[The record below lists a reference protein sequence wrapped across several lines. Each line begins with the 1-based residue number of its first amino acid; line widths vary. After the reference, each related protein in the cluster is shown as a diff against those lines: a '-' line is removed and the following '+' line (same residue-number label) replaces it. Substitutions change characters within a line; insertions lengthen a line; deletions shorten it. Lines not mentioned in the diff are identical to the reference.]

1 MAPME
6 KTQRF
11 YLNEDRYVV
20 DKLDWSNNGLVCI
33 PEGLPEEQEDL
44 RWSILRRRLDKLFRN
59 LLSPN
64 MRRKIR
70 SPTNFERYDD
80 AQWTIG
86 SVVAAIG
93 ETHAE
98 HVPDQT
104 GAEGHVVKIDPLG
117 EKMQDVTSV
126 GLFVSDVELLVQNL
140 YGNFGKPFSK
150 RLRRAII
157 NVLKITL
164 KGVLKDL
171 WREYDDACIVDGALR
186 TPPGYGVSGSDVAEE
201 INASERIAARA
212 QTVRTNPTRFG
223 KYTVQFIRALDENW
237 KTESEDSTAETDEDA
252 NEEVFYEL

>member
-6 KTQRF
+6 KNQRF

-20 DKLDWSNNGLVCI
+20 DKLDWSNNGLVWI
-33 PEGLPEEQEDL
+33 PEGFSEEQEDL
-44 RWSILRRRLDKLFRN
+44 REDLLRKRLDKLFRA
-59 LLSPN
+59 LLSPHV
-64 MRRKIR
+64 RRKKR
-70 SPTNFERYDD
+70 STTKFERYED
-80 AQWTIG
+80 AKRAIG

-98 HVPDQT
+98 HDPEQPAT
-104 GAEGHVVKIDPLG
+104 KSHVVKIDPHE

-140 YGNFGKPFSK
+140 YGNFDKPFSN

-157 NVLKITL
+157 HILKMTM

-186 TPPGYGVSGSDVAEE
+186 IPGYGVSRGDVGEE
-201 INASERIAARA
+201 INASKRIEARA
-212 QTVRTNPTRFG
+212 QAVRTNPTLFG
-223 KYTVQFIRALDENW
+223 KYTVQFISALDANW
-237 KTESEDSTAETDEDA
+237 KAESEDSTAETDEDA
-252 NEEVFYEL
+252 NEEVFYEID